1 MIQIN
6 IDCEGPITQNDNAF
20 ELSEALIPKGGEF
33 FLRISRYD
41 DYLADV
47 EKRPGYKAGD
57 TLRLILPFLRAFGAT
72 NKMVEEFSQKS
83 LAILSDAGRML
94 QKLITIGPTFI
105 ISTSYRP
112 YLKALSKDTGF
123 PLEHIYCTDVD
134 MDCFTPEPYEVNRI
148 KDMASE
154 ITEMPLLSWHGKD
167 TGGETAL
174 DKEAV
179 TSFERLDA
187 IFWKEIPAMKIGQAY
202 SGVNPV
208 GGEEKARAVEDS
220 LKKTGLGLSD
230 VIYAGD
236 SITDVNAMRLVK
248 QGGGTAISF
257 NGNRYAIKEAD
268 IALIGESPFIIAAI
282 TRLIDLK
289 GMGVISNILSKKEF
303 LAGEALM
310 TVIKE
315 NGLENDYIEPLLAHY
330 KTLQLFKINKAQD
343 LTDLIHRSER
353 MRKIVRGLRV
363 GALG

>member
-57 TLRLILPFLRAFGAT
+57 TLRLILPFLKAYGAT
-72 NKMVEEFSQKS
+72 NKIIEEFSQRS
-83 LAILSDAGRML
+83 LVTLSDARLLL
-94 QKLITIGPTFI
+94 QKLTAIGPTFI

-112 YLKALSKDTGF
+112 YLKALSKDTDF
-123 PLEHIYCTDVD
+123 PLEQIYCTDID

-148 KDMASE
+148 KDMARE
-154 ITEMPLLSWHGKD
+154 IIKMPPLSWHRKD
-167 TGGETAL
+167 NGDKITL
-174 DKEAV
+174 DKEAM
-179 TSFERLDA
+179 TSLERLDA

-202 SGVNPV
+202 ARVNPV
-208 GGEEKARAVEDS
+208 GGKEKARAVEDS
-220 LKKTGLGLSD
+220 LKKTGLRLSD

-236 SITDVNAMRLVK
+236 SITDVDAMRLVK

-257 NGNRYAIKEAD
+257 NGNIYAIKEAD

-282 TRLIDLK
+282 ARLIDLK
-289 GMGVISNILSKKEF
+289 GKEVISYLISEKGF
-303 LAGEALM
+303 IAGEAII
-310 TVIKE
+310 TAFKE
-315 NGLENDYIEPLLAHY
+315 NGLENDYIEPLLAHH
-330 KTLQLFKINKAQD
+330 KTLQLFKISKTQD
-343 LTDLIHRSER
+343 ITDLIHRSES
-353 MRKIVRGLRV
+353 MRKIVRGLRI